1 MTKIATIT
9 NKKQITIPATLF
21 RKVGFYNGQKILV
34 KESDGEITLS
44 SFDGIVNELAGS
56 LKSPERWQGKN
67 IDQIIDSSKKEH
79 LTNRETRKN
88 YRSSPNGV
96 ENL

>member
-1 MTKIATIT
+1 MTKIATVT
-9 NKKQITIPATLF
+9 NKKQITIPAMLF

-34 KESDGEITLS
+34 RELDGDIILS

-56 LKSPERWQGKN
+56 LKSPKRWQGKN
-67 IDQIIDSSKKEH
+67 IDKIIDSAKKEY
-79 LTNRETRKN
+79 LTKREIHKN

-96 ENL
+96 EN